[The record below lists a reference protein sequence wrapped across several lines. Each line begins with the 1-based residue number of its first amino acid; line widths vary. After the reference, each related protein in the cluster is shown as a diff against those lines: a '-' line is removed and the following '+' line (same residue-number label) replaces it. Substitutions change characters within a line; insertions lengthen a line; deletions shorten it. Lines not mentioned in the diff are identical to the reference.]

1 MDLTPNSAAVL
12 EVGGN
17 LATQLV
23 QVRQRPIAA
32 KIPKLHR
39 PTGAV
44 ELEPSLAAFP
54 ERMNVRRG
62 MVIRVHGDAV
72 PSAAMED
79 GRHGIPISQ
88 NLTGI

>member
-1 MDLTPNSAAVL
+1 MDLTPNPAAVL
-12 EVGGN
+12 DVGSD
-17 LATQLV
+17 LAAQLV
-23 QVRQRPIAA
+23 QMRQVPISD

-39 PTGAV
+39 PIWAV

-54 ERMNVRRG
+54 KRMDVRGR

-79 GRHGIPISQ
+79 GRHGVQ
-88 NLTGI
+88 YHKT